1 MSEFVSKKVHK
12 PRLNHGSDHSYS
24 CYDGDNHGTKNY
36 RSNLVTLVTTI
47 LPSMRQK
54 LSASFRDSTLALR
67 QPCGRTADGKR
78 PGLQRRHILRQF
90 CIMYGHVLPATGC
103 RQAGL
108 AMKRARTQGPVSQE
122 LMLLLQSTEHR
133 AFPSSRHGFHNSTLS
148 RPDRFNPL
156 FVAVLSRSD
165 EPGRQLTT
173 DSGQRHRKNKAN
185 TSDKILRDPALTSK
199 SKCGEV

>member
-24 CYDGDNHGTKNY
+24 SYDGDNHGTKKY
-36 RSNLVTLVTTI
+36 RSN
-47 LPSMRQK
+47 PSDPSDYNTALYATKTQCLFSR
-54 LSASFRDSTLALR
+54 LDPRSAAALR
-67 QPCGRTADGKR
+67 SYCAWKKTWSAATT
-78 PGLQRRHILRQF
+78 HTSAILH
-90 CIMYGHVLPATGC
+90 HVWTCPAC
-103 RQAGL
+103 DRLQAGL

-133 AFPSSRHGFHNSTLS
+133 AFPSSRHGFHGSTLS

-173 DSGQRHRKNKAN
+173 DSGQRHRKTRRTRA
-185 TSDKILRDPALTSK
+185 IK
-199 SKCGEV
+199 SCVTRL